1 LLAIATLPSPNV
13 DATKGETL
21 VAFRQQYS
29 LHSVSG
35 LHALGVAALIAAS
48 SAPALGGEGTW
59 GVSLEL
65 PLLSAAQLDGS
76 PRHDNP
82 DAPKIDRSSMRV
94 GPVIDEQDYGPQVPA
109 LLGLNYESSAAWRV
123 GLRAGYAATCYDG
136 GDGGETGSS
145 WQLEPFAGYAF
156 SRGARLRPFVS
167 AGPLLAHTCTGD
179 VIDQGT
185 ALLFGLHVGGGAEV
199 LVADWLSLDASLR
212 GLASWGQYAFYSHGE
227 TGLRWDVASLRIG
240 AQLGATVW
248 F

>member
-1 LLAIATLPSPNV
+1 
-13 DATKGETL
+13 
-21 VAFRQQYS
+21 
-29 LHSVSG
+29 VSG